1 MIRYDLQC
9 DAGHGFDGWF
19 RNSEAYERQAE
30 SGVLACPAC
39 GSTRVGKAL
48 MAPRIAKATRAA
60 EAPEPRAPE
69 PRGTTEEQQPVV
81 MPDPRALAVAELFR
95 RIREE
100 VKANADYVGERFP
113 EEARRIHYEEIE
125 PRGIYGEATADEAAA
140 LHEEGIEV
148 YPLPPL
154 PEERN

>member
-1 MIRYDLQC
+1 MIRYNLQC

-30 SGVLACPAC
+30 SGALACPAC

-48 MAPRIAKATRAA
+48 MAPHVAKGVRAA
-60 EAPEPRAPE
+60 DAPVPHAPEPPGAA
-69 PRGTTEEQQPVV
+69 EEQPVV
-81 MPDPRALAVAELFR
+81 MPDPRALAMMELFR

-100 VKANADYVGERFP
+100 VKANADYVGDRFP
-113 EEARRIHYEEIE
+113 EEARRIHYEEVE
-125 PRGIYGEATADEAAA
+125 PHGIYGEATVEEAAA

-148 YPLPPL
+148 YPLPQL